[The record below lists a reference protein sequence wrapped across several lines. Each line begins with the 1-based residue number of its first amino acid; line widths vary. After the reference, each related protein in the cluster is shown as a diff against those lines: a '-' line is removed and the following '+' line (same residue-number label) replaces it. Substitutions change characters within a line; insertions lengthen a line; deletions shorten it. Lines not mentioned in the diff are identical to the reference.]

1 MHRAAR
7 LAVAL
12 AAALAAPAARGQW
25 RTEPMVVWLEAPGQD
40 VVAGTFLSPAGSDDL
55 LALDQIRHTARERR
69 HAALLAPQAAP
80 FPVGSLAL
88 ARAFRAGYLAEGGGD
103 ALADVASH
111 YATGGL
117 GTPPSRVDVVFGSE
131 PGTVRSFDLPVR
143 TDAFGPSQGG
153 PPYVVSFLRL
163 LARTPR
169 VDTLVMPYCLD
180 DVCSSL
186 FLVDPTSATTAAV
199 RTLAAPDLEPMDVQ
213 PEAFPAWLSPV
224 ARSTGLDDVAV
235 GSFGTAVLWT
245 HRSAAGGSP
254 TLADVDLA
262 DPVVVGT
269 TRHTGPVPPWLPPS
283 IPRFDEVR
291 GVASLDVD
299 QDGLPDLVFTMANPS
314 FAAAGSLLWVKGTGV
329 AADFASPSLAPWY
342 DLGAQLGLPDPVTV
356 RPLRGSP
363 ASIAVWD
370 RTLQE
375 VVVVT
380 PVQGRLTTWRAPA
393 PGRLA
398 TDIRLADL
406 AGSPAPDLLVVM
418 DNGTQPAAVLVY
430 PDLGLPGPGL
440 AWAPGSPGAP
450 ARGVPHEV
458 AVVPD
463 PAGASSLLV
472 EWISGAP
479 TTAPVGTGV
488 SHVFPPVCTMPPPPL
503 VITAR
508 GTDATGVFCEL
519 RATLPLAALEPAVA
533 LAAATPPGR
542 LVLPPGGT
550 TAIVEGTAATG
561 CGAASLGGTPWPMA
575 ATVTDASGPTWLRR
589 TVVLPEAAY
598 PDLLADPAFTVSL
611 ATTDPGAATP
621 VATLALV
628 LDATGLVE
636 AHQASDRASLEP
648 GDVAVIRTT
657 LRSRL
662 GVALPSVRVVHVLAG
677 LAPAGAPRI
686 VGAASAG
693 GAGSGAEV
701 VLDALPPGAEV
712 TIDLPVRAT
721 GGGTTSSI
729 EARSAGGW
737 LVTAPARPA
746 PLAAALPGCGCG
758 AGSGPS
764 GIGLALLAAALRRR
778 SRLRPGPAPKGEAPA
793 RPT

>member
-1 MHRAAR
+1 MLRTAR
-7 LAVAL
+7 LAVTL
-12 AAALAAPAARGQW
+12 AAALAATAARAQW
-25 RTEPMVVWLEAPGQD
+25 RTEPMVVWLEADGQD
-40 VVAGTFLSPAGSDDL
+40 VVAGSFLSPAGRDDL
-55 LALDQIRHTARERR
+55 LVLDQARRTARERR
-69 HAALLAPQAAP
+69 HAALLAAQASP
-80 FPVGSLAL
+80 FPIAGLAL
-88 ARAFRAGYLAEGGGD
+88 ARAFRAGYLAEGGAD

-117 GTPPSRVDVVFGSE
+117 VSPPSRIDVVFGSA

-169 VDTLVMPYCLD
+169 ADALVMPYCLD

-186 FLVDPTSATTAAV
+186 FLVDPTAATTAAV
-199 RTLAAPDLEPMDVQ
+199 LTLAAPDLEPMDVQ
-213 PEAFPAWLSPV
+213 PEAFPAWVSTV
-224 ARSTGLDDVAV
+224 ARSAGLDDVAV
-235 GSFGTAVLWT
+235 GSFGTVVLWT
-245 HRSAAGGSP
+245 HQGAAGA
-254 TLADVDLA
+254 LIDLA
-262 DPVVVGT
+262 LTDPVVVGT
-269 TRHTGPVPPWLPPS
+269 TRHTGPVPGWLPRS
-283 IPRFDEVR
+283 VPRFDEVR
-291 GVASLDVD
+291 GVATLDVD

-314 FAAAGSLLWVKGTGV
+314 FAAAGSLVWVKGTGV
-329 AADFASPSLAPWY
+329 PADFASPSATPWG
-342 DLGAQLGLPDPVTV
+342 DLGAGLGLPDPVTV

-375 VVVVT
+375 VVVVA
-380 PVQGRLTTWRAPA
+380 PSQGLLSTWRAPA

-398 TDIRLADL
+398 TDIRLADV

-418 DNGTQPAAVLVY
+418 DNGSQPTSVLVY
-430 PDLGLPGPGL
+430 PDLGLPGPEV

-450 ARGVPHEV
+450 ARGVPHQV

-479 TTAPVGTGV
+479 TTAPVGTGLT
-488 SHVFPPVCTMPPPPL
+488 HVFPPDCAMPPPPL
-503 VITAR
+503 VVTAR
-508 GTDATGVFCEL
+508 ATDATGVFCEL
-519 RATLPLAALEPAVA
+519 HAALPLAALEPALA
-533 LAAATPPGR
+533 LAGATPKAR

-550 TAIVEGTAATG
+550 TAVVEGTAATG
-561 CGAASLGGTPWPMA
+561 CGAASFGGTPWPAA

-589 TVVLPEAAY
+589 TVILPEAAY
-598 PDLLADPAFTVSL
+598 PELLADPAFTVSL
-611 ATTDPGAATP
+611 ATTDPGAAQP
-621 VATLALV
+621 VATLALA

-636 AHQASDRASLEP
+636 ARQTSDRASVAE
-648 GDVAVIRTT
+648 GDVVVIRTT

-662 GVALPSVRVVHVLAG
+662 AVALPAVRVVHALSG

-686 VGAASAG
+686 AGAAAAEG
-693 GAGSGAEV
+693 GSSGAEV

-721 GGGTTSSI
+721 GGGTATAV

-737 LVTAPARPA
+737 LVTAPARPG
-746 PLAAALPGCGCG
+746 PLAASLPGCGCA
-758 AGSGPS
+758 AGSGP
-764 GIGLALLAAALRRR
+764 GGLALALAAAALRRR
-778 SRLRPGPAPKGEAPA
+778 RRPLPGPASRGEGGPG
-793 RPT
+793 TGST